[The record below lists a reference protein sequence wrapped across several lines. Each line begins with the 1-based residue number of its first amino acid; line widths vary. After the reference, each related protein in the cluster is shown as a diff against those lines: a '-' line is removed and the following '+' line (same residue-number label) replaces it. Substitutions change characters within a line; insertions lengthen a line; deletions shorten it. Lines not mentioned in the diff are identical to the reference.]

1 MVFRCLTIHDYSEF
15 LSLIQEFRS
24 TNFTEE
30 EFQSTLKQI
39 QSSSDI
45 WVYEE
50 NGKLLAT
57 GTIIYEH
64 KFIFNR
70 CIYAHIE
77 DVCVRTSHR
86 RQGLGKQLMLHLIKQ
101 AQHCYKITLDCAKE
115 NIPFYQACGLEWRG
129 NQMCQLLSNLK

>member
-1 MVFRCLTIHDYSEF
+1 MTFRLLTVHDYAEF
-15 LSLIQEFRS
+15 LTLIQEFRP
-24 TNFTEE
+24 TQFTEE
-30 EFQSTLKQI
+30 EFQSTLHNI

-57 GTIIYEH
+57 ATIMYEY
-64 KFIFNR
+64 KFIFNN

-86 RQGLGKQLMLHLIKQ
+86 RQGLGKQLILHLIKQ
-101 AQHCYKITLDCAKE
+101 AHNCYKITLDCSKE
-115 NIPFYQACGLEWRG
+115 NIPFYEACGLEWRG
-129 NQMCQLLSNLK
+129 NQMCQLISNLK